1 MNSQSKKTQNHTLF
15 ISFSDLVGGRRGVDY
30 KINIERIGG
39 HGLSSLFFFCLSYF
53 FFQALGRDKSSN
65 KGIFGLSR
73 YHCLSKAGTDVPEM
87 ERS

>member
-1 MNSQSKKTQNHTLF
+1 MNSQSKNTKPYSF

-39 HGLSSLFFFCLSYF
+39 HRLSNPFFFFVIVCHIFFS

-65 KGIFGLSR
+65 NGIFWVTL
-73 YHCLSKAGTDVPEM
+73 PI
-87 ERS
+87 